1 MFYGEK
7 LSSLRE
13 LNGLSRKELA
23 DKLYITEQA
32 VWQYE
37 NDSIVPRI
45 EILNAFRNLFN
56 IETKYFFS
64 PIYLSNKVSE
74 EKVAYRAED
83 RESRKKTKLELTFLN
98 YVDYFIDYF
107 EQNLVTPDPKIMDI
121 RNKSIEYLKNSQ
133 SERAE
138 EIKKI
143 AEFARAELSLE
154 NNHEL
159 MYVLE
164 SSGIY
169 IIEKNLGSAIDAYST
184 VTKVGRPFIILGTMK
199 KSAARRNFDLAHELG
214 HLLLHA
220 DVDMD
225 ILNAAELKEVEKEAH
240 VFASIF
246 LLPEKDFTNDFLQLK
261 RKSNPD
267 YYVELKKKYL
277 VSIAALEMRA
287 YGLGLMTY
295 QENRYFWGQLRKKG
309 YKLFEPL
316 DDEIPPMRPGKI
328 RSLFKFVLDKGVD
341 DLPTILQQFSIL
353 PEFLIRLFSLDND
366 IFDPYL
372 EIEKDYFENAQ
383 IIDINKFRN
392 QTPSFEG
399 GKSV

>member
-23 DKLYITEQA
+23 DKLDITEQA

-37 NDSIVPRI
+37 KESILPRI
-45 EILNAFRNLFN
+45 EILNSLRNLFKV
-56 IETKYFFS
+56 ETKYFFS
-64 PIYLSNKVSE
+64 PVYLSSTVSE

-98 YVDYFIDYF
+98 YVDYYIDYF
-107 EQNLVTPDPKIMDI
+107 EQNLVTPKSKINDI
-121 RNKSIEYLKNSQ
+121 REKSIAFLKNSQ
-133 SERAE
+133 LEKE
-138 EIKKI
+138 EKIRKI
-143 AEFARAELSLE
+143 AEFARSELSLTD
-154 NNHEL
+154 NNEL

-164 SSGIY
+164 NSGIY
-169 IIEKNLGSAIDAYST
+169 IIEKNLGSTIDAYST
-184 VTKVGRPFIILGTMK
+184 VTKDGRPFIVLGTMK
-199 KSAARRNFDLAHELG
+199 KSAVRRNFDLVHELG

-225 ILNAAELKEVEKEAH
+225 ILSASELKVIEKEAH
-240 VFASIF
+240 LFASIF
-246 LLPEKDFTNDFLQLK
+246 LLPEKEFTQDFLKLK

-267 YYVELKKKYL
+267 YYIDLKKKYM

-287 YGLGLMTY
+287 YGLDLMTY

-316 DDEIPPMRPGKI
+316 DDEFPPVRPGKI
-328 RSLFKFVLDKGVD
+328 RSLFKFVLDKKVIELSD
-341 DLPTILQQFSIL
+341 VLAQFSIL
-353 PEFLIRLFSLDND
+353 PEFLTRLFSLDAD
-366 IFDPYL
+366 IFAPYL
-372 EIEKDYFENAQ
+372 ETKKEYFSDTT
-383 IIDINKFRN
+383 IIDINKFRAK
-392 QTPSFEG
+392 TS
-399 GKSV
+399 S